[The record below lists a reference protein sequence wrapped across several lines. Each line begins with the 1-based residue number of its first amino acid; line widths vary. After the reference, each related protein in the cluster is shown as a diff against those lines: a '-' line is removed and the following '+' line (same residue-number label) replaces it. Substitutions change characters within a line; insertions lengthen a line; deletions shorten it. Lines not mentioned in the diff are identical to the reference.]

1 MSAVVCFDI
10 RNFSTHVAH
19 LSSHNRGES
28 RKIVNVLK
36 SIFTSLDKA
45 IHDSNTRLGL
55 KGKTYVNHTGDG
67 FIAIFHGKGKC
78 LQGLIVALGVAV
90 EVKDIFDKYNKNA
103 EKDEIIKSL
112 SPLDYGIGL
121 HIGPVRRFDYQP
133 LYSADGKMLGVG
145 LVGHAINLSS
155 RIQETTKDH
164 TFRIICTKRVYEE
177 AITAIKAKHKEKVKK
192 YFVELGRH
200 NLRGMRVPIGLYG
213 VKISGYNEIGPRMI
227 IESHKRKK
235 SLTNKVRL

>member
-19 LSSHNRGES
+19 LSSRNRGET
-28 RKIVNVLK
+28 RKMVNVLK
-36 SIFTSLDKA
+36 YIFESLDKA

-90 EVKDIFDKYNKNA
+90 EAKDIFDKYNKSA
-103 EKDEIIKSL
+103 KKDKIIKPL
-112 SPLDYGIGL
+112 LPLDYGIGL

-133 LYSADGKMLGVG
+133 LYSAGEKMLGVG
-145 LVGHAINLSS
+145 LLGHAINLSS
-155 RIQETTKDH
+155 RVQETTKDH
-164 TFRIICTKRVYEE
+164 TFHIICTKRVYEE
-177 AITAIKAKHKEKVKK
+177 AISAIRARHKEKVKK
-192 YFVELGRH
+192 YFTELGRH
-200 NLRGMRVPIGLYG
+200 KLRGMRVPIGLYG
-213 VKISGYNEIGPRMI
+213 VKIGVYKEIGPRMI
-227 IESHKRKK
+227 I
-235 SLTNKVRL
+235 